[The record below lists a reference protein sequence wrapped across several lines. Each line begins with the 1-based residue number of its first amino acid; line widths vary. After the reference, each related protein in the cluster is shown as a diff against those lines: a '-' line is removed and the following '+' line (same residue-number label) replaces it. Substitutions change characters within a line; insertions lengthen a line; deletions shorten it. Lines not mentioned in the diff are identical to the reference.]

1 MATGICSAS
10 AQSVTQVLDTNVIAI
25 GEPTALHMYADWD
38 VSKGPGSFTWPTWN
52 DTLPGGLEILE
63 RLPLD
68 TLALEALEYQNII
81 RVEQTF
87 LVTSWDSG
95 FRAIPPVQLVW
106 NDIDTL
112 ASNPLLLEVKL
123 SPPGEAGKIAAPAQ
137 IKQVEWT
144 WQEKARKWLPLLL
157 AILALAGLAYWLIR
171 KIKNKPS
178 IPVADETQP
187 EPLEPAHIIA
197 LRELERVQTEA
208 IWKQGRVKE
217 HHAAVSLILRA
228 YFEGRFAF
236 PAMERST
243 DEIRSGLTLL
253 PLKKEEQELVFE
265 VLALTD
271 LVKFAK
277 LTPSADD
284 HHRIIERSMRFVE
297 LTAIHP
303 TESPE

>member
-38 VSKGPGSFTWPTWN
+38 VSKGPGAFTWPTWN

-106 NDIDTL
+106 NDTDTL
-112 ASNPLLLEVKL
+112 ASNPLLLEVRL

-178 IPVADETQP
+178 IPVADET
-187 EPLEPAHIIA
+187 
-197 LRELERVQTEA
+197 
-208 IWKQGRVKE
+208 
-217 HHAAVSLILRA
+217 
-228 YFEGRFAF
+228 
-236 PAMERST
+236 
-243 DEIRSGLTLL
+243 LTYI
-253 PLKKEEQELVFE
+253 
-265 VLALTD
+265 VL
-271 LVKFAK
+271 
-277 LTPSADD
+277 
-284 HHRIIERSMRFVE
+284 
-297 LTAIHP
+297 
-303 TESPE
+303 

>member
-1 MATGICSAS
+1 MGQWISGDSSCS
-10 AQSVTQVLDTNVIAI
+10 I
-25 GEPTALHMYADWD
+25 
-38 VSKGPGSFTWPTWN
+38 
-52 DTLPGGLEILE
+52 GLERHRHIGFK
-63 RLPLD
+63 PLV
-68 TLALEALEYQNII
+68 ARGQ
-81 RVEQTF
+81 
-87 LVTSWDSG
+87 
-95 FRAIPPVQLVW
+95 
-106 NDIDTL
+106 
-112 ASNPLLLEVKL
+112 L